1 MGSLFPVDTWN
12 HFSNPDDRTNNRV
25 ESYNLKMRKFV
36 GAAQP
41 EINKAVNAP
50 IGFEM
55 TATNTYLR
63 AKLKDA
69 RANPSR
75 REWHDREVILKGS
88 SAGKFKHG
96 LSDYIEEIVGLSLV
110 DLPEKKKVMLDDT
123 DEENCFDSS
132 DAESDRDLSD
142 LVERQNERR
151 SRTER

>member
-1 MGSLFPVDTWN
+1 MGSLLPVDTWN

-50 IGFEM
+50 KGFET

-75 REWHDREVILKGS
+75 REWHDCEVILKRS
-88 SAGKFKHG
+88 KAQYSAGKFKYG
-96 LSDYIEEIVGLSLV
+96 
-110 DLPEKKKVMLDDT
+110 
-123 DEENCFDSS
+123 
-132 DAESDRDLSD
+132 
-142 LVERQNERR
+142 Q
-151 SRTER
+151 